1 MSTICLAPL
10 GMQPG
15 AVVAP
20 LLSLGLAQGDDIVLL
35 TTEPIQKAG
44 IAERTEE
51 LLRQRL
57 SAVGVRS
64 ADIAGALAGIGGF
77 ERIILLING
86 GEAATVHQLTDRLR
100 ALPEN
105 TRVEFAESRGVSGAV
120 FGWNGATTRT
130 FQVGDLG
137 LSSLLKLLH
146 VSLSSSGRQ
155 ITSLTDPDKVLR
167 VEELLE
173 RAGALYACLNVDADP
188 GAKDPKV
195 INTARLEAYR
205 SLLRWQTLQQDL
217 GLELR
222 RLFLTCD
229 STPRFSG
236 DSWPKR
242 LRSRAAR
249 DGVPAAGRSFR
260 GRPLD
265 LNGWKQS
272 VLTGNAASLPEQLD
286 TSQRDIA
293 RTITEMSGDGTWTG
307 AAVAMLAGTQ
317 PGTVLRTL
325 WAHRSRGATLFY
337 DPSSTGVRRN
347 LDRLRAALS
356 KSGATRVEPVPLSRL
371 GSSKP
376 DAGSHVSL
384 SAGDKST
391 KFRLKLWAERN
402 EIPVCYL
409 AGTRA
414 TCGDSGEYVPLRSWI
429 QAHTTLQVDYETYS
443 KSEPHEHSAAQAVSA
458 ARAVWRA
465 VADGQRLGER
475 GEPPHSTQ
483 SAIEKACGRV
493 RAEGFWLEDLAESL
507 LRPVCDETIMSA
519 VMRFSR
525 SDRYGEDELDLLTAK
540 NGAYALWSCKSM
552 FNAGKLLRAARQ
564 ARAQATKFLGRM
576 ELAVVIVPWLGEA
589 RTGIVSGPG
598 WWQPEELTWV
608 VDLSFLADAQ
618 RLMTLAGTRP
628 SGPRGPGR
636 WNPFTS

>member
-1 MSTICLAPL
+1 
-10 GMQPG
+10 MQPG

-20 LLSLGLAQGDDIVLL
+20 LLSLGLTEGDEIVLL
-35 TTEPIQKAG
+35 TTESIEKAG
-44 IAERTEE
+44 IVKRSEE

-57 SAVGVRS
+57 SVVGVRS
-64 ADIAGALAGIGGF
+64 VDVASPLNSVARY

-100 ALPEN
+100 ALPESQ
-105 TRVEFAESRGVSGAV
+105 RVEFAESRGVSGAS
-120 FGWNGATTRT
+120 FSWNGATTRT

-146 VSLSSSGRQ
+146 VSQSSSGRQ
-155 ITSLTDPDKVLR
+155 ITSLNDPDKVLR

-173 RAGALYACLNVDADP
+173 RAGALYACVKVDADA
-188 GAKDPKV
+188 GAKDPKA

-222 RLFLTCD
+222 RLLLTCD
-229 STPRFSG
+229 PDPCFPG
-236 DSWPKR
+236 DTWPKR
-242 LRSRAAR
+242 LRSRAVR
-249 DGVPAAGRSFR
+249 DGIPVVGRLFR

-265 LNGWKQS
+265 VDKWKQS
-272 VLTGNAASLPEQLD
+272 VLTGSASSLPEQLD
-286 TSQRDIA
+286 TSPRDVA
-293 RTITEMSGDGTWTG
+293 RTTSEMSGDGTWTG
-307 AAVAMLAGTQ
+307 ASVAMLAGTQ

-325 WAHRSRGATLFY
+325 WAHRPRYATLFY

-347 LDRLRAALS
+347 LDRLRVALS

-376 DAGSHVSL
+376 DPGSHVSL

-402 EIPVCYL
+402 GIPVCYL

-443 KSEPHEHSAAQAVSA
+443 KSEPHEHSADQAVSA

-483 SAIEKACGRV
+483 AAIEKACGRV

-525 SDRYGEDELDLLTAK
+525 SDRYGEDELDLLTSK

-589 RTGIVSGPG
+589 STGLVSGPG

>member
-1 MSTICLAPL
+1 MGTICLAPL

-20 LLSLGLAQGDDIVLL
+20 VLSLGLTQGDEIVLL
-35 TTEPIQKAG
+35 TTEQTHKSG
-44 IAERTEE
+44 IAHRSEE
-51 LLRQRL
+51 LIRQRL
-57 SAVGVRS
+57 SAVGVRW
-64 ADIAGALAGIGGF
+64 ADVTGDLTGITDY

-100 ALPEN
+100 SLPESQ
-105 TRVEFAESRGVSGAV
+105 RVEFAESRGVSGTI
-120 FGWNGATTRT
+120 FSWNGVTTRT
-130 FQVGDLG
+130 FQVSDLG

-155 ITSLTDPDKVLR
+155 ITSLNDPDKVLR

-173 RAGALYACLNVDADP
+173 RAGAIYAGVKVEADP
-188 GAKDPKV
+188 GVKDPKA

-229 STPRFSG
+229 PTPRFPG
-236 DSWPKR
+236 DTWPKR

-249 DGVPAAGRSFR
+249 DGVPAVGRSLR
-260 GRPLD
+260 GHPLD
-265 LNGWKQS
+265 IKEWKQS

-286 TSQRDIA
+286 ASQRDVA
-293 RTITEMSGDGTWTG
+293 RTVPEMSGDGSWTG
-307 AAVAMLAGTQ
+307 GSVVTLAGTQ

-325 WAHRSRGATLFY
+325 WAHRPRSATLFY
-337 DPSSTGVRRN
+337 DPSSTGVLRN

-371 GSSKP
+371 GSVNP
-376 DAGSHVSL
+376 DHGSHVSL

-402 EIPVCYL
+402 ANPVCYL
-409 AGTRA
+409 AGTKA

-429 QAHTTLQVDYETYS
+429 QAHTTLHVDYDTYS
-443 KSEPHEHSAAQAVSA
+443 QSQPYDQSATKAIAA

-475 GEPPHSTQ
+475 GEPPRTTEA
-483 SAIEKACGRV
+483 AIEKACGRV
-493 RAEGFWLEDLAESL
+493 RAEGFWLEDLAETL
-507 LRPVCDETIMSA
+507 LCPRCDETIVSA

-525 SDRYGEDELDLLTAK
+525 SDKYGEDELDLLTAK

-552 FNAGKLLRAARQ
+552 FNPGKLLRAARQ

-589 RTGIVSGPG
+589 KPGIASGPG

-608 VDLSFLADAQ
+608 VDLSFLTDAE
-618 RLMTLAGTRP
+618 RLAALAGTRP

>member
-20 LLSLGLAQGDDIVLL
+20 LLSLGLAQGDEIVLL

-44 IAERTEE
+44 IAERSED
-51 LLRQRL
+51 LLRKRL
-57 SAVGVRS
+57 TAVGVRS
-64 ADIAGALAGIGGF
+64 ADVAGAFAGITGF
-77 ERIILLING
+77 KRIILLING

-100 ALPEN
+100 ALPEHN
-105 TRVEFAESRGVSGAV
+105 QVEFAESRGVSGAI

-137 LSSLLKLLH
+137 LSSLLQLLN
-146 VSLSSSGRQ
+146 VSLSSGGHQ
-155 ITSLTDPDKVLR
+155 ITSFHDPDKVLR

-173 RAGALYACLNVDADP
+173 RAGALYACVKVDADP
-188 GAKDPKV
+188 GAKDPKA

-229 STPRFSG
+229 PIPRFAG

-249 DGVPAAGRSFR
+249 DGIPAVGRSFR

-265 LNGWKQS
+265 LNGWKRS
-272 VLTGNAASLPEQLD
+272 VLMGNAASLPEQLD
-286 TSQRDIA
+286 TSQQDVVRI
-293 RTITEMSGDGTWTG
+293 IPEMSGDGTWTG
-307 AAVAMLAGTQ
+307 SAVAMLAGTQ

-325 WAHRSRGATLFY
+325 WAHRSRCATLFY

-371 GSSKP
+371 GSFKP
-376 DAGSHVSL
+376 DPGSHVSL

-391 KFRLKLWAERN
+391 KFRLKLLAERN
-402 EIPVCYL
+402 GIPVCYL
-409 AGTRA
+409 AGTTA
-414 TCGDSGEYVPLRSWI
+414 TCGDSGGYVPLRSWI
-429 QAHTTLQVDYETYS
+429 QSHTTLHVDYENHS
-443 KSEPHEHSAAQAVSA
+443 KSQPQDLFVVEAISA

-475 GEPPHSTQ
+475 GEPPLSTKT
-483 SAIEKACGRV
+483 AIEKACGRV
-493 RAEGFWLEDLAESL
+493 RPEGFWLEDLAEAL
-507 LRPVCDETIMSA
+507 LRPLCDETIMSA

-525 SDRYGEDELDLLTAK
+525 SDKYGEDELDLLTAK

-552 FNAGKLLRAARQ
+552 FNVGKLLRAARQ

-576 ELAVVIVPWLGEA
+576 ELAVVIVPWIGETS
-589 RTGIVSGPG
+589 TGVVSGPG

-608 VDLSFLADAQ
+608 VDLSFLADAE